1 MIVAHLK
8 PPYYAVIFTTIK
20 ADNTSGYDQTALR
33 MGSLAKKQDGFLG
46 IESARADLGITVSY
60 WQSLADIQKW
70 RENIEHTEARILGK
84 EKWYAQYQ
92 LRICKVEHEYGFK
105 K

>member
-20 ADNTSGYDQTALR
+20 ADNTNDYNKTALR
-33 MGSLAKKQDGFLG
+33 MESLAKNQDGFLG
-46 IESARADLGITVSY
+46 LESARSDIGITVSY
-60 WQSLADIQKW
+60 WQSLASIQKW
-70 RENIEHTEARILGK
+70 KENVEHTEARILGRAN
-84 EKWYAQYQ
+84 WYTQYQ
-92 LRICKVEHEYGFK
+92 LRICKVEREYGFK